1 MDIARP
7 DLKRRKN
14 RTRLTVIGGCAAAA
28 AQSNSRHGSGTCSAR
43 TVRPRGS
50 RLLSGESIIHA
61 PRTIAAARLILP
73 PDVHLQTPPN
83 LTDDFGVLLEA
94 GIDDWGGVSPVTAD
108 HVNPE
113 RPWPA
118 LDRLREVT
126 EARGFANSTRHGELV
141 VRLKG
146 PYDIAASR
154 PEAAPENAPYELSTD
169 WWNGHVEAEVGPNY
183 GRLLQ
188 LYGVHKTMR
197 EASRK
202 RLRATRH
209 QETDGSIRITL
220 ALSSEGQ

>member
-1 MDIARP
+1 MSHF
-7 DLKRRKN
+7 
-14 RTRLTVIGGCAAAA
+14 T
-28 AQSNSRHGSGTCSAR
+28 
-43 TVRPRGS
+43 
-50 RLLSGESIIHA
+50 
-61 PRTIAAARLILP
+61 TIQTQIR
-73 PDVHLQTPPN
+73 DV
-83 LTDDFGVLLEA
+83 DALEA
-94 GIDDWGGVSPVTAD
+94 ACAELGV
-108 HVNPE
+108 E
-113 RPWPA
+113 
-118 LDRLREVT
+118 LLRNT

-220 ALSSEGQ
+220 AA